1 MGFEFD
7 FVEIWSRWANHLM
20 GKHAPLFE
28 FDGDL
33 DEVFRIGRF
42 IVVIG
47 AIYPLVEDGSDAS
60 FAVVFCIE
68 LDEVVAGFFDF
79 EEGGIELLSQEYEV
93 VRCGDIGW
101 LGHGKS
107 PDRGADFFAIFGG
120 FIEGDLNL

>member
-42 IVVIG
+42 VVVIG

-68 LDEVVAGFFDF
+68 LDEVVACFFDF
-79 EEGGIELLSQEYEV
+79 EEGNIELLSQEYEV
-93 VRCGDIGW
+93 VLVRGYRLARAW
-101 LGHGKS
+101 QKS
-107 PDRGADFFAIFGG
+107 
-120 FIEGDLNL
+120 